1 MKEDL
6 INQINDS
13 FAEFSKRLNGR
24 FPAKLKTI
32 RNNAF
37 NSFNSLGFPTKKNE
51 EWKYADT
58 SFLFNNDFQF
68 PTEDEINYKGITELK
83 DFLINGK
90 KNNIVVLVNG
100 RFSKELSQINTESE
114 RVKIGSLAD
123 AMIYKSATI
132 EKHFAQY
139 ANFEKDPFVAL
150 NTMFSTDG
158 CYIRAAEGV
167 IVENPIH
174 IIYINTAFDNAP
186 IIQPRNLV
194 IVGECSQLKIYET
207 YHTIGEK
214 QVFQNDVT
222 EIFLKRFANIE
233 HYKVQY
239 SNNNS
244 YYIDST
250 QVQQKR
256 ASIYTSNAITLK
268 GAFNRNTL
276 GTYLDEELCQS
287 NLYGMYFIG
296 QKDFV
301 DNHSRI
307 DHAKPNC
314 TSNELYKGIID
325 NEATA
330 VFNGKIYVWKD
341 AQQTSAYQSNKNIL
355 LSNDATINSKPQ
367 LEIYADD
374 VKCSHGA
381 TCGNLDK
388 EQLYYLLTRGI
399 SEKKAKALLLN
410 AFASEI
416 VEKISIAE
424 LRDYVKRLVAERF
437 AEEDI
442 YFCDNL

>member
-1 MKEDL
+1 MKEDY

-13 FAEFSKRLNGR
+13 FVEFSQKTNER

-32 RNNAF
+32 RNNAQ
-37 NSFNSLGFPTKKNE
+37 NSFNSIGFPTKKNE

-58 SFLFNNDFQF
+58 SFIFNNDFKF
-68 PTEDEINYKGITELK
+68 PTEDEINYKGITDIKE
-83 DFLINGK
+83 FLINGK
-90 KNNIVVLVNG
+90 KDNIVVLING
-100 RFSKELSQINTESE
+100 RFSKELSRINTESE
-114 RVKIGSLAD
+114 RIKIGSLAD
-123 AMIYKSATI
+123 AMVYKAATI

-150 NTMFSTDG
+150 NTMFATDG
-158 CYIRAAEGV
+158 CYIRANEGV
-167 IVENPIH
+167 ILEHPIH
-174 IIYINTAFDNAP
+174 IIYINTAFNNAP
-186 IIQPRNLV
+186 IIQPRNLI

-207 YHTIGEK
+207 YHTIGDK
-214 QVFQNDVT
+214 PVFQNAVT

-233 HYKVQY
+233 HYKVQN
-239 SNNNS
+239 NNNS

-256 ASIYTSNAITLK
+256 TSIYTNNTITLK

-276 GTYLDEELCQS
+276 GAYLDEELCQT

-355 LSNDATINSKPQ
+355 MSNDATINSKPQ
-367 LEIYADD
+367 LEIFADD

-388 EQLYYLLTRGI
+388 EQLYYLLSRGI